1 MNGNESIHRLNTIL
15 FILITIFYFV
25 QVIINIIIEGLGSVF
40 PPAFLFIVFGMI
52 FLLLIFKKIEP
63 QITMYVIVIS
73 MYIYF
78 YYLLNDSPF
87 LVNYLFMW
95 LGLPLCAIYENTKL
109 VIMAGIASIVI
120 TFYAFFYH
128 HNEIFPN
135 VVVEDFIYLILF
147 GVFMTSFLLL
157 FIHKIR
163 RVKNSLKELAYKD
176 PLTGAANRLLLK
188 EKFDLLKSIKTHT
201 IAIVFIDMNGFKRIN
216 DTYGH
221 EVGDKLLEEFVSRLN
236 DLLRDTDLLCRLGGD
251 EFIIL
256 SSNIDIEILE
266 NLLEKIQLVL
276 EKPMNMNTLEIK
288 VSASIGWSYSTEVS
302 NADLEE
308 MIKEADK
315 AMYRAKGSE
324 LLSRDL

>member
-15 FILITIFYFV
+15 FILITVFYFV
-25 QVIINIIIEGLGSVF
+25 HVIINILIEGFGSVF
-40 PPAFLFIVFGMI
+40 PPAFLFIVFDII
-52 FLLLIFKKIEP
+52 FLLLIYKKIEP

-78 YYLLNDSPF
+78 YYLLSDSPF

-95 LGLPLCAIYENTKL
+95 LALPLSTIYENTKL
-109 VIMAGIASIVI
+109 VMIAGIASIII
-120 TFYAFFYH
+120 TFYAFFYL

-135 VVVEDFIYLILF
+135 VVMEDFIYLILF
-147 GVFMTSFLLL
+147 GVFMTAFLLL

-163 RVKNSLKELAYKD
+163 KVKNSLKELAYKD

-188 EKFDLLKSIKTHT
+188 EKFDLLKSIKVHS

-221 EVGDKLLEEFVSRLN
+221 EVGDQLLERFVSRLN
-236 DLLRDTDLLCRLGGD
+236 DFLRDTDLLCRLGGD

-256 SSNIDIEILE
+256 SSNIDIENLE
-266 NLLEKIQLVL
+266 SLLEKIQLVL
-276 EKPMNMNTLEIK
+276 DKPMNMNNLEIK

-302 NADLEE
+302 NADLED

-315 AMYRAKGSE
+315 AMYKAKGSE
-324 LLSRDL
+324 LLSGDL

>member
-15 FILITIFYFV
+15 FILITVFYFV
-25 QVIINIIIEGLGSVF
+25 HVIINIIIEGFGSVF
-40 PPAFLFIVFGMI
+40 PPAFLFIVFDII
-52 FLLLIFKKIEP
+52 FLLLIYKKIEP
-63 QITMYVIVIS
+63 QITMYVIVIG

-78 YYLLNDSPF
+78 YYLLSDSPF

-95 LGLPLCAIYENTKL
+95 LALPLSTIYENTKL
-109 VIMAGIASIVI
+109 VMIAGIASIII
-120 TFYAFFYH
+120 TFYAFFYL

-135 VVVEDFIYLILF
+135 VVMEDFIYLILF
-147 GVFMTSFLLL
+147 GVFMTAFLLL

-163 RVKNSLKELAYKD
+163 KVKNSLKELAYKD

-188 EKFDLLKSIKTHT
+188 EKFDLLKSIKVHS

-221 EVGDKLLEEFVSRLN
+221 EVGDQLLERFVSRLN
-236 DLLRDTDLLCRLGGD
+236 DFLRDTDLLCRLGGD

-256 SSNIDIEILE
+256 SSNIDIENLE
-266 NLLEKIQLVL
+266 SLLEKIQLVL
-276 EKPMNMNTLEIK
+276 DKPMNMNNLEIK

-302 NADLEE
+302 NADLED

-315 AMYRAKGSE
+315 AMYKAKGSE
-324 LLSRDL
+324 LLSGDL